1 MTKLVG
7 FCTRSVNLIIY
18 SHADTAKVASRRE
31 FSGRV
36 TNVLIKNKKEKLSRN
51 NAHHI
56 LKNLHIEGNTLKS
69 NMSCI
74 KRVFTKANFL
84 INYSKL
90 N

>member
-1 MTKLVG
+1 MTKVAD

-31 FSGRV
+31 FSERV
-36 TNVLIKNKKEKLSRN
+36 VNLLIKNEKEKLGRN

-56 LKNLHIEGNTLKS
+56 LKNMHIEGNILKL

-74 KRVFTKANFL
+74 KQVFTKANFL
-84 INYSKL
+84 
-90 N
+90 